1 MEKDNKIEQKATIS
15 PETGLTPQQEQACV
29 MLASGEGYTAVAT
42 KLGINR
48 GTLYRW
54 QDNLAFR
61 CFLNRQCRDY
71 RDEVKNGLIG
81 LHSEAVRAIKELLN
95 SGSEA
100 TRLKAAVWV
109 IERVVGVE
117 VEETDIRKVLR
128 DKATVMGWEEETVVF
143 NKEAYKK
150 SLKEYGL
157 SELVK

>member
-1 MEKDNKIEQKATIS
+1 MEKDNKIEQNATIS
-15 PETGLTPQQEQACV
+15 QETGLTPQQEQACV
-29 MLASGEGYTAVAT
+29 MLASGEGYTAVAS

-81 LHSEAVRAIKELLN
+81 LHSEAVATVRELLKAGN
-95 SGSEA
+95 EA

-109 IERVVGVE
+109 IEKVMAVE
-117 VEETDIRKVLR
+117 VGKTDIREALR
-128 DKATVMGWEEETVVF
+128 EKATSTDFFREYEKF
-143 NKEAYKK
+143 NEADYRKY
-150 SLKEYGL
+150 LKEYGL
-157 SELVK
+157 SEVTE